1 MSNFTLYIGNKNNS
15 TWSLRGYLALKHA
28 DVEFDEVLISLRPTI
43 DRKKLDLLTPT
54 GKVPT
59 LKYDDQCI
67 WDSLAIGEY
76 LNDLYPEKL
85 FWPDDINARAHAR
98 CVSAEMH
105 SGFVS
110 LRSVMPMACHSQ
122 FDTLEIAGDLKKDI
136 ERIID
141 IWADCRLKYGD
152 KGPFLFGTYSIA
164 DMMFAPVVFRFKSY
178 QVKLPDILEEYCNT
192 IMMYPAVQEWLG
204 DADPN
209 DAAEPDDR

>member
-28 DVEFDEVLISLRPTI
+28 DVEFDEVLILLRPTI

-59 LKYDDQCI
+59 LKHDGQYI

-85 FWPDDINARAHAR
+85 FWPDNINARAHAR

-105 SGFVS
+105 SGFAS

-122 FDTLEIAGDLKKDI
+122 FDTPEILGDLKKDI
-136 ERIID
+136 ERVID
-141 IWADCRLKYGD
+141 IWAGCRLKYEG

-178 QVKLPDILEEYCNT
+178 QVKLPEILQEYCNT
-192 IMMYPAVQEWLG
+192 IVAHSAVQEWLD

-209 DAAEPDDR
+209 DAAEPDDC